1 MVMVGWWFVVCWW
14 WLGNKLW
21 GHTPL
26 NAHFSG
32 VLPLAA
38 SHPSAAPSWNN
49 ARQICTPVVV
59 VELGLAFRLL
69 MPLGRIGR
77 GGCRRVGAGLKS
89 GCVVVGLV
97 LALPTVAVPCVDADE
112 RKHGG

>member
-1 MVMVGWWFVVCWW
+1 MVEVCEER
-14 WLGNKLW
+14 
-21 GHTPL
+21 L
-26 NAHFSG
+26 NA
-32 VLPLAA
+32 VVDIR
-38 SHPSAAPSWNN
+38 SWR
-49 ARQICTPVVV
+49 A
-59 VELGLAFRLL
+59 VELGLALRLL

-77 GGCRRVGAGLKS
+77 GGCRRVGAWLKS